1 MGRCGRAHFWAPIV
15 GNNDVRQCTDDDV
28 MVVIGFAV
36 WGGVLRRVRWQR
48 CPNVKIVTAV
58 SIGADVS

>member
-1 MGRCGRAHFWAPIV
+1 M
-15 GNNDVRQCTDDDV
+15 

-36 WGGVLRRVRWQR
+36 WGVLRRVRWPR